1 MKKILMLILACMAVV
16 NASAQ
21 WQPLFN
27 GKNLK
32 GWKIVGG
39 TAEYTV
45 KDGAITGVSTTVDNR
60 NTFLVTEDEY
70 GDFILEFLFK
80 IDENFKYFNS
90 GVQFRSHIRD
100 NGRMY
105 GYQYEID
112 PTSRAWTGGIYDEAR
127 LGWLYALTVNPEAQ
141 AAFRHGDWN
150 KARIEAV
157 GNRIRT
163 WINGVPAADV
173 LDAQDASG
181 YIALQVHAV
190 YDEES
195 VGKAISW
202 KDIRIMTENL
212 EYEISPETGIVQKN
226 CIPNTISE
234 REAAEGWA
242 LLWDGR
248 TTEGWHSHKA
258 PEFPSKGWHIEDE
271 AIAKEDGRIY
281 QVIYAVPGS
290 APLPSEIELDIGP
303 VLNAA
308 RPPLFAEMIGEFIA
322 KARRSLN
329 GMEKSATA
337 KNSPHYLQM
346 QEYVRKL
353 EELL

>member
-1 MKKILMLILACMAVV
+1 MLACIAAV

-39 TAEYTV
+39 TAEYSV
-45 KDGAITGVSTTVDNR
+45 KDGAITGVSTKVDNR
-60 NTFLVTEDEY
+60 NTFLVTDREY

-90 GVQFRSHIRD
+90 GVQLRSHVGEG
-100 NGRMY
+100 GRMY

-127 LGWLYALTVNPEAQ
+127 LGWLYPLTVNPEAQ

-202 KDIRIMTENL
+202 KDIRIMTEGL
-212 EYEISPETGIVQKN
+212 
-226 CIPNTISE
+226 
-234 REAAEGWA
+234 
-242 LLWDGR
+242 
-248 TTEGWHSHKA
+248 
-258 PEFPSKGWHIEDE
+258 
-271 AIAKEDGRIY
+271 
-281 QVIYAVPGS
+281 
-290 APLPSEIELDIGP
+290 
-303 VLNAA
+303 
-308 RPPLFAEMIGEFIA
+308 
-322 KARRSLN
+322 
-329 GMEKSATA
+329 
-337 KNSPHYLQM
+337 
-346 QEYVRKL
+346 
-353 EELL
+353 

>member
-1 MKKILMLILACMAVV
+1 MLACIAAV

-181 YIALQVHAV
+181 
-190 YDEES
+190 
-195 VGKAISW
+195 
-202 KDIRIMTENL
+202 
-212 EYEISPETGIVQKN
+212 
-226 CIPNTISE
+226 
-234 REAAEGWA
+234 
-242 LLWDGR
+242 
-248 TTEGWHSHKA
+248 
-258 PEFPSKGWHIEDE
+258 
-271 AIAKEDGRIY
+271 
-281 QVIYAVPGS
+281 
-290 APLPSEIELDIGP
+290 
-303 VLNAA
+303 
-308 RPPLFAEMIGEFIA
+308 
-322 KARRSLN
+322 
-329 GMEKSATA
+329 
-337 KNSPHYLQM
+337 
-346 QEYVRKL
+346 
-353 EELL
+353 